1 MVHFFPAEIQDIV
14 ATLFFFPSPSL
25 KKKKN
30 EERRNE
36 ILNNECLNID
46 EGLTLMV

>member
-1 MVHFFPAEIQDIV
+1 MVHFFPAEIQDTIASLV
-14 ATLFFFPSPSL
+14 FLSFSKL
-25 KKKKN
+25 KKKKK
-30 EERRNE
+30 EEQTNE

>member
-1 MVHFFPAEIQDIV
+1 MAHFFPAEIQDTV
-14 ATLFFFPSPSL
+14 ANLVFLSFAKL
-25 KKKKN
+25 KK
-30 EERRNE
+30 EEEEQRNE